1 MKMLKSFVS
10 AATLLAVSMNVS
22 AGWLLNGET
31 SSVHFVSV
39 KKEQVAEVHHFKTLT
54 GSINEK
60 GRMIV
65 DIDLAS
71 VETGIGIRNQR
82 MQEMLFE
89 VTTFKKAIIKA
100 DLSKVLEKHV
110 KKGMAAQFAISQ
122 KASLTLHGKVKE
134 IDVDL
139 LVSYDGDKTLTASV
153 TKPILVMAKDFDL
166 DGGVMALQK
175 VAGLPGI
182 TQAVPVNANLVFTQ

>member
-10 AATLLAVSMNVS
+10 AATLLAVTMNVN
-22 AGWLLNGET
+22 AGWMLNGET

-39 KKEQVAEVHHFKTLT
+39 KKEHIAETHHFKSLSGT
-54 GSINEK
+54 INEK

-100 DLSKVLEKHV
+100 DLSDVLAKHV
-110 KKGMAAQFAISQ
+110 MQGKASQFTTTQ
-122 KASLTLHGKVKE
+122 KASLTLHGKVKP
-134 IDVDL
+134 IDVEL
-139 LVSYDGDKTLTASV
+139 LVSYDGDNTLMASV
-153 TKPILVMAKDFDL
+153 TKPILVKAKDFDL

-182 TQAVPVNANLVFTQ
+182 TQVVPVNASLVFTQ